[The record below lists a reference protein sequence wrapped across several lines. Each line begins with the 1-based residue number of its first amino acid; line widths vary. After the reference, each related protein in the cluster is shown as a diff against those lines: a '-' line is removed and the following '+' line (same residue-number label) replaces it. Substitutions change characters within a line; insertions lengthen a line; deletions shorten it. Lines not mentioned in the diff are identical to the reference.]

1 MWSKCLWKTIFTC
14 VFSCL
19 LRGRKWKKPVRDVLG
34 ERGGEEKGKIT
45 GDEYDQST
53 PYMQIM
59 LLNILLCIIDM

>member
-1 MWSKCLWKTIFTC
+1 MFSLACL
-14 VFSCL
+14 
-19 LRGRKWKKPVRDVLG
+19 GEENEKKPVRDVLG

-53 PYMQIM
+53 PYMQII